1 MWSRRVQRAR
11 REKVCAPFQGA
22 RKIATFV
29 AGVDVPSQL
38 DPTGQKSMIDIQNE
52 AALEQERA
60 TLHFDGN
67 HKGKRLSRWR
77 TQDASEEI
85 TPMLQ
90 AV

>member
-1 MWSRRVQRAR
+1 
-11 REKVCAPFQGA
+11 
-22 RKIATFV
+22 
-29 AGVDVPSQL
+29 
-38 DPTGQKSMIDIQNE
+38 MIDIQNE